1 MARPRQ
7 GARLVRLP
15 GKSNW
20 YIKDGDI
27 RRNSRGITLSTGT
40 EDREDA
46 KCVLASYL
54 AKKAVPDQPTISQ
67 LLDMRLED
75 MRARQVRR
83 VRDTNYM
90 HATLKEHFGRL
101 KPEQLSLPLISQFRQ
116 SYQDVPAM
124 LREYL
129 LELKTTLRMA
139 KNHNIIQHVP
149 PIIIPAKAP
158 PRDVFLTHAEAEALW
173 RAAHSA
179 HLKLFIH
186 LALVT
191 GARKEA
197 ILQLTWDRVNLES
210 RRIDFHDPDKA
221 VTNKRRTLSPITAE
235 TAVIL
240 AEAQKFAETGN
251 VIEFNGKPVKDI
263 KKGFA
268 LAAKKA
274 GLVNVT
280 PHVLKHTAISWLAQ
294 AGCPIERIAALT
306 STNANTVRRIYQK
319 FAPEHLQEEAEIL
332 GKAVSFATKVAKP
345 VLSHQHSEATQ

>member
-1 MARPRQ
+1 MARPRE

-15 GKSNW
+15 GKANW

-27 RRNSRGITLSTGT
+27 RRNGRCLTLSTGT

-46 KCVLASYL
+46 KCFLASYL
-54 AKKAVPDQPTISQ
+54 AKKAVPEQPTISQ

-75 MRARQVRR
+75 MLARKVRRAR
-83 VRDTNYM
+83 DTGYM
-90 HATLKEHFGRL
+90 HKTLKEHFGRL

-116 SYQDVPAM
+116 AYNHVPAM

-129 LELKTTLRMA
+129 LELKTTLQMA
-139 KNHNIIQHVP
+139 KNHNIIQHMP
-149 PIIIPAKAP
+149 PITIPAKAP
-158 PRDVFLTHAEAEALW
+158 PRDVFLNQEQAQALW
-173 RAAHSA
+173 EAAQSA

-197 ILQLTWDRVNLES
+197 ILQLTWDRVNLSS
-210 RRIDFHDPDKA
+210 RRVDFHDPNKA
-221 VTNKRRTLSPITAE
+221 ITNKRRTLSPITAE
-235 TAVIL
+235 TAEIL
-240 AEAQKFAETGN
+240 KEAKQFAETDH

-274 GLVNVT
+274 GLENVT

-345 VLSHQHSEATQ
+345 AQTTDQHEAAQ